1 MIKLNIE
8 RMIRMRGH
16 SNPLRYLQEQGFPY
30 RVCYFMLKG
39 SVTLI
44 KFNQLEKLCRL
55 LHCTPND
62 LLEWT
67 PKEETPEELSLP
79 LAKLLR
85 RGTYSPLVGAIQ
97 GIPPSKLDKALE
109 LLKKLGE
116 EE

>member
-16 SNPLRYLQEQGFPY
+16 TNPLQYLQEQGYPY
-30 RVCYFMLKG
+30 RTCHFMLKG
-39 SVTLI
+39 SLTQI
-44 KFNQLEKLCRL
+44 QFSRLEYLCRL
-55 LHCTPND
+55 LRCTPND

-85 RGTYSPLVGAIQ
+85 RGSYGPLVGAIQ
-97 GIPPSKLDKALE
+97 GIPPEKIDKALE

>member
-30 RVCYFMLKG
+30 RVCYLMLKG
-39 SVTLI
+39 SVKLI
-44 KFNQLEKLCRL
+44 KFNQLEHLCRL

-62 LLEWT
+62 LLEWV